1 MKYNYLQQIESS
13 ASFLSTEI
21 FRIYYSRIPKEVD
34 MNAKSTH
41 GSHFY
46 LDNQHDTDNHP
57 ETQEPAFIQKP
68 LHLVEPHLNPKDN
81 ENQTSFSAEN
91 LNPELVD
98 TMLTSRPE
106 NNIHPIDNPEIEKKE
121 ATTYS
126 DPAEGESA
134 NNLSHSQASHNLEIT
149 NNTVDSDSALDH
161 NPQMSESDSEVKV
174 SEEETVP
181 IVAPAL
187 TSIVLEDDKNE
198 IKFDSPASEVPKE
211 QEDNTATP
219 PEPVKIDHDKIEV
232 EYDSVNP
239 MELDD
244 NPIKVKFDSLV
255 EPVSEEVDKDRS
267 TLVEPA
273 GIADNQTEVKVDSLA
288 RIEEERQLEKE
299 ALYENTFSL
308 FHKLATPEKD
318 LTSTVE
324 ETASAA
330 TTQEPESE
338 SLNTVTMKAGAC
350 LSSEREKSK
359 LSVQQVADKLYLDVN
374 LIKALEADNYE
385 QLPPPIFI
393 RGYIRNYAKLLEIPA
408 EPLLTA
414 YERSGQAAISTP
426 VITPQ
431 LTPKKQTN
439 SSDWR
444 FKAVTYT
451 IIITL
456 MMLMALWQYYPT
468 SIPESQETAVNVP
481 EGPAWENFQPLETPP
496 TYPPAIIGTNPA
508 SSLNALNPSEETQPA
523 AVTTTSPSEVQPATT
538 EPTATSTEE
547 PPAAPE
553 PQSQSLQVHF
563 KQAVWVH
570 LTDSKGK
577 TFYNRIGKGGEVLSI
592 QEGTPPFYLN
602 VGNEGLQI
610 EYQGTVKNITD
621 YPKQKNKSKTFI
633 IGGNE

>member
-34 MNAKSTH
+34 MNATSTH
-41 GSHFY
+41 GSQFY
-46 LDNQHDTDNHP
+46 PDNQHDTDNHP

-81 ENQTSFSAEN
+81 ETQTNLSAEN

-121 ATTYS
+121 VTAYY
-126 DPAEGESA
+126 DPTEGESV

-149 NNTVDSDSALDH
+149 NNTVASDSAPDH
-161 NPQMSESDSEVKV
+161 HPQMSGSDSLVHPGEVKV

-187 TSIVLEDDKNE
+187 TPIALEDDKNE
-198 IKFDSPASEVPKE
+198 IKFDSLANEVPKE
-211 QEDNTATP
+211 QEDNIATP

-239 MELDD
+239 MEIDD

-255 EPVSEEVDKDRS
+255 EPVPEEVDKDRS

-273 GIADNQTEVKVDSLA
+273 GIADNQTE
-288 RIEEERQLEKE
+288 IEEERQLEKE

-330 TTQEPESE
+330 TTPEPELE
-338 SLNTVTMKAGAC
+338 SLNTATMKKAGAY
-350 LSSEREKSK
+350 LSSEREKNK

-468 SIPESQETAVNVP
+468 SISESQETAVNVP

-496 TYPPAIIGTNPA
+496 TYPPAITETNPA
-508 SSLNALNPSEETQPA
+508 SSLNALSPSEETQPA
-523 AVTTTSPSEVQPATT
+523 TVTTTSPSEVQPATT

-553 PQSQSLQVHF
+553 PQSQSLQIHF
-563 KQAVWVH
+563 KQSVWTR

-577 TFYNRIGKGGEVLSI
+577 VLYNQTGKSGEVFSI
-592 QEGTPPFYLN
+592 QEGIPPFYLS
-602 VGNEGLQI
+602 VGNEGLQV
-610 EYQGTVKNITD
+610 EYQGTVKNVTA

>member
-34 MNAKSTH
+34 MNATSTH
-41 GSHFY
+41 GSQFY
-46 LDNQHDTDNHP
+46 LDNQHDTDNHS
-57 ETQEPAFIQKP
+57 EIQEPAFIQKP

-81 ENQTSFSAEN
+81 ENQTNLSAEN

-106 NNIHPIDNPEIEKKE
+106 NNIHPTDNPEIEKEEVTAYYAPVK
-121 ATTYS
+121 
-126 DPAEGESA
+126 GESV

-149 NNTVDSDSALDH
+149 NNT
-161 NPQMSESDSEVKV
+161 KV
-174 SEEETVP
+174 SEEETVS

-187 TSIVLEDDKNE
+187 TPIALGDDKNE
-198 IKFDSPASEVPKE
+198 VKFDSLVSEVPKE
-211 QEDNTATP
+211 KEDNTATP
-219 PEPVKIDHDKIEV
+219 LEPVMIDHDKIEV
-232 EYDSVNP
+232 EYDSVNS
-239 MELDD
+239 MEIDE
-244 NPIKVKFDSLV
+244 NPIKVKFDSVV
-255 EPVSEEVDKDRS
+255 EPVPEEVDKDRS
-267 TLVEPA
+267 TLVEPT

-288 RIEEERQLEKE
+288 RIEEERPLEKE

-318 LTSTVE
+318 LTSIVE

-408 EPLLTA
+408 DPLLTA

-431 LTPKKQTN
+431 LAPKKQTN

-468 SIPESQETAVNVP
+468 SISEPQETVNVP

-496 TYPPAIIGTNPA
+496 TYPPAIVETNPD
-508 SSLNALNPSEETQPA
+508 SSLNALSPSEEIQPA
-523 AVTTTSPSEVQPATT
+523 AVTTTSPSEVQPVTT
-538 EPTATSTEE
+538 EPTATTTEE
-547 PPAAPE
+547 PLAAPE

-577 TFYNRIGKGGEVLSI
+577 TLYNRIGKGGEVLSI